1 MESTAPRR
9 SLGLLGGRG
18 DDGGDS
24 STVSKLNDTFFFTPF
39 PLAQI
44 FGFAPPFILGVSFIS
59 FTSQLLVTVEHTVG
73 ESGDFAVVLATVVAA
88 VEADESTEPLT
99 DDWTAEDA
107 IVDVQTI
114 CFTMLMWKS
123 VLHCSVKH

>member
-73 ESGDFAVVLATVVAA
+73 ESGDFAVVLATLVAA

-99 DDWTAEDA
+99 DD
-107 IVDVQTI
+107 
-114 CFTMLMWKS
+114 
-123 VLHCSVKH
+123 